1 MKKLLY
7 LIPLTAL
14 FACNSAET
22 EKTEINVSEET
33 PVNTDTTAIL
43 LGQEVMFEN
52 LVEGQEI
59 SSPFTVK
66 MGVAGM
72 TVEPANNG
80 INANKGHHHLLI
92 DTVSFISASTLIPM
106 IDNRIIHLGGGQT
119 EYELVL
125 SPGKHKIAMQ
135 FANGMHS
142 SYGQRMAKAVTVTV
156 K

>member
-1 MKKLLY
+1 MKNLLY
-7 LIPLTAL
+7 LIPLAAL
-14 FACNSAET
+14 FACNSTST
-22 EKTEINVSEET
+22 EETEINITEET
-33 PVNTDTTAIL
+33 PVNVDTTAIL

-52 LVEGQEI
+52 LVDGQEI

-92 DTVSFISASTLIPM
+92 DTMSFISSSALIPM
-106 IDNRIIHLGGGQT
+106 VDKRIIHFGGGQT

-125 SPGKHKIAMQ
+125 SPGTHKIAMQ
-135 FANGMHS
+135 FANGMHA
-142 SYGQRMAKAVTVTV
+142 SYGPRMAKAVTVTV